1 MSLAISDDR
10 PLSGL
15 TSTRGPAADRA
26 MTKPYIA
33 IVDDDPAFASYLQ
46 TFLSL
51 RGYDARCYSRG
62 DELLAAMKQ
71 NEVPDA
77 ILLDVMMPG
86 LDGMATLRALK
97 ASRPEAQV
105 IMLSGRNQASTI
117 VEAMQAGATDY
128 VVKPDDPEGLGE
140 IALDVA
146 IKNAIEKNR
155 LVSELSELRQQLSD
169 TEDQAVWGDSEGM
182 RRITTV
188 IEQVGDSDV
197 AVLIRGESG
206 VGKELVVRAIHQ
218 QSTRRNR
225 PFVKVNCA
233 ALPADLLES
242 ELFGHE
248 RGAFTGA
255 ATTRIGKFEQADGGT
270 LMLDEIGEL
279 TPALQAKLL
288 HVLQD
293 AEFTKLGSNKRVE
306 VDVRVVAATNR
317 DLEKMLIGGDFRED
331 LYYRLRVIEL
341 TVPALR
347 ERRDEIP
354 TLIESFIARYSRKYK
369 RSAPRLSP
377 QLRQLFLQY
386 DWPGNIRELENMIK
400 RLVILQDEQ
409 IAFAEIERN
418 MRRVASVPA
427 PAAAGVAEPV
437 GVAPAAVPA
446 TLVKGGPEE
455 EPTPAISPA
464 GDAAGDD
471 PAEPPDGTG
480 GSLAAVARAAA
491 MKAERA
497 LIEKTLTRVH
507 WNRRKASQILG
518 VSYKTLLN
526 KIKECAITRD

>member
-1 MSLAISDDR
+1 MPLTISDDR
-10 PLSGL
+10 PSSGL
-15 TSTRGPAADRA
+15 TSSRDNASERQV
-26 MTKPYIA
+26 KQYIA
-33 IVDDDPAFASYLQ
+33 IVDDDPAFASYLR

-51 RGYDARCYSRG
+51 RGYDARCYTRG

-71 NEVPDA
+71 ADMPAAV
-77 ILLDVMMPG
+77 LLDVMMPG

-97 ASRPEAQV
+97 AQRPEAQV

-155 LVSELSELRQQLSD
+155 LVSELSELRQQLTD
-169 TEDQAVWGDSEGM
+169 NEDQAVWGTSDGM
-182 RRITTV
+182 RRVSTV

-206 VGKELVVRAIHQ
+206 VGKELVSRSIHQ
-218 QSTRRNR
+218 NSTRRNR

-248 RGAFTGA
+248 KGAFTGA
-255 ATTRIGKFEQADGGT
+255 AVARIGKFEQADSGT

-279 TPALQAKLL
+279 SPALQAKLL

-293 AEFTKLGSNKRVE
+293 AEFTKLGSNKRVQ

-317 DLEKMLIGGDFRED
+317 DLEKMLVSGGFRED

-341 TVPALR
+341 TVPPLR

-354 TLIESFIARYSRKYK
+354 TLVESFIARYARKYK
-369 RSAPRLSP
+369 RTPPRLSP
-377 QLRQLFLQY
+377 RLRELFQTY
-386 DWPGNIRELENMIK
+386 DWPGNIRELENTIK

-409 IAFAEIERN
+409 IALSELERN
-418 MRRVASVPA
+418 MRRTTAAASAVVETPAAPALAAVAPPAAERLENEGAGPDSVPD
-427 PAAAGVAEPV
+427 GEGNEGEPV
-437 GVAPAAVPA
+437 VADEA
-446 TLVKGGPEE
+446 
-455 EPTPAISPA
+455 SS
-464 GDAAGDD
+464 
-471 PAEPPDGTG
+471 
-480 GSLAAVARAAA
+480 SLASVARAAA

-497 LIEKTLTRVH
+497 LIEKTLTQVH

-526 KIKECAITRD
+526 KIKECGISRG

>member
-1 MSLAISDDR
+1 MPLAITDERLPGAPTGS
-10 PLSGL
+10 
-15 TSTRGPAADRA
+15 RGSATDRA

-33 IVDDDPAFASYLQ
+33 IVDDDAAFASYLQ

-51 RGYDARCYSRG
+51 RGYDARCYGRG

-71 NEVPDA
+71 GDVPDA
-77 ILLDVMMPG
+77 VLLDVMMPG

-97 ASRPEAQV
+97 SSRPEAQV
-105 IMLSGRNQASTI
+105 IMLSGRNQPSVI
-117 VEAMQAGATDY
+117 VEAVQAGATDY

-140 IALDVA
+140 IELDVA
-146 IKNAIEKNR
+146 IKNAIEKTR
-155 LVSELSELRQQLSD
+155 LVSELSELRQQLTD
-169 TEDQAVWGDSEGM
+169 NEDQAVWGNSDGM

-206 VGKELVVRAIHQ
+206 VGKELVSRAIHQ
-218 QSTRRNR
+218 QSTRRQR

-233 ALPADLLES
+233 ALPAELLES

-248 RGAFTGA
+248 KGAFTGA
-255 ATTRIGKFEQADGGT
+255 AATRIGKFEQADGGT

-293 AEFTKLGSNKRVE
+293 AEFTKLGGNKRVD

-317 DLEKMLIGGDFRED
+317 DLEKMLTNGTFRED

-341 TVPALR
+341 VVPPLR

-354 TLIESFIARYSRKYK
+354 TLTESFIARYSRKYK
-369 RSAPRLSP
+369 RPSPRLSP
-377 QLRQLFLQY
+377 KLRQLFHEY
-386 DWPGNIRELENMIK
+386 DWPGNIRELENTIK

-409 IAFAEIERN
+409 IAFAEIERSS
-418 MRRVASVPA
+418 RRVAGPA
-427 PAAAGVAEPV
+427 PAASE
-437 GVAPAAVPA
+437 PAAVVASTDMPTA
-446 TLVKGGPEE
+446 LESGGQRSES
-455 EPTPAISPA
+455 IS
-464 GDAAGDD
+464 DAAETD
-471 PAEPPDGTG
+471 AEVLAAPESENGNG
-480 GSLAAVARAAA
+480 GSLAAVARAAS

-497 LIEKTLTRVH
+497 LIEKTLNQVH

-526 KIKECAITRD
+526 KIKECSITRD